1 LQAVNNQ
8 LDQSEKNDNSGQA
21 DHPPIGRRLII
32 ALCLFIGGFLL
43 SLRGWE
49 HTNND
54 RRLISTAQIVCGLGL
69 SGRGVLLWLVTE
81 RRLSRCRNAGTS
93 RHWANDAPASN
104 PCKYCH
110 WGNSFSNSESVIC
123 FVSVLAMNRIL
134 AGEQQRHS
142 IGIVTQSGLMLGT
155 AIPLAHLAHRAVA
168 TLGTSGLSEKN
179 SRVPM
184 PAEAAIV
191 SPELAFKVLPLII

>member
-1 LQAVNNQ
+1 MGGRTRPNVIFGSFDHASPYRIS
-8 LDQSEKNDNSGQA
+8 LD
-21 DHPPIGRRLII
+21 I
-32 ALCLFIGGFLL
+32 
-43 SLRGWE
+43 
-49 HTNND
+49 TN
-54 RRLISTAQIVCGLGL
+54 RI
-69 SGRGVLLWLVTE
+69 
-81 RRLSRCRNAGTS
+81 
-93 RHWANDAPASN
+93 P
-104 PCKYCH
+104 
-110 WGNSFSNSESVIC
+110 
-123 FVSVLAMNRIL
+123 AMNRIL

-191 SPELAFKVLPLII
+191 SPELAFKVLP